1 MTRPTLGSGKPVSAL
16 VLTFLLFFASGCQE
30 PSASVANTN
39 AMNNQPAA
47 SSSANPASDGAK
59 IEGVDAN
66 RAFEHV
72 KNVVAFGP
80 RPSGSEAIKKTQSYI
95 IAELKSYGLRVIED
109 DFRGATP
116 KGAIPMKNIIA
127 ELPGQRPEV
136 VIISGHY
143 DTKILANFVGAN
155 DGGSSTAAVLE
166 TARVMA
172 KTKPEYTLWFVFFD
186 GEEAVVE
193 WSGTDNTYG
202 SRHMVE
208 RMKKDGSLA
217 RVKAMILYDM
227 IGDKGLDL
235 RRDETSTRWLVDVIW
250 KTGQRLGYGR
260 NFVDEPAYIADDHVP
275 FIEANVPAVD
285 LIDFHFGGADN
296 RYWHTTQDTLDK
308 VSGESIKI
316 VCDVVITSLPEIFKQ
331 LNNRSGSAQSK

>member
-1 MTRPTLGSGKPVSAL
+1 MTQPYLLRKKPVQALALTLLLVIASA
-16 VLTFLLFFASGCQE
+16 CQE
-30 PSASVANTN
+30 PAVSVANAN

-47 SSSANPASDGAK
+47 QNPAATGGDKADS
-59 IEGVDAN
+59 VDAG

-72 KNVVAFGP
+72 RKVVSFGP
-80 RPSGSEAIKKTQSYI
+80 RPSGSDAIKKTQEYL

-109 DFRGATP
+109 DFSGATP
-116 KGAIPMKNIIA
+116 KGPIPMKNIIA
-127 ELPGQRPEV
+127 ELPGKRSEI

-143 DTKILANFVGAN
+143 DTKLMANFVGAN

-172 KTKPEYTLWFVFFD
+172 KTKPEYTVWFVLFD

-193 WSGTDNTYG
+193 WTGNDNTYG

-208 RMKKDGSLA
+208 KMKKEGSLT
-217 RVKAMILYDM
+217 RVKAMLLYDM

-235 RRDETSTRWLVDVIW
+235 RRDDASTPWLVEVIW
-250 KTGQRLGYGR
+250 KTGQRLGFGKH
-260 NFVDEPAYIADDHVP
+260 FVDEPAYIADDHVP
-275 FIEANVPAVD
+275 FLQERIPAVD
-285 LIDFHFGGADN
+285 LIDFHFGGAEN
-296 RYWHTTQDTLDK
+296 AYWHTTQDTLDK

-316 VCDVVITSLPEIFKQ
+316 VCDVVLNSLPEIFKQ
-331 LNNRSGSAQSK
+331 LNSRSGSARGN